1 MFLASTSFAVELE
14 ENQLSTEYYLSYD
27 LDNQR
32 ILHSNNIEEYIYPA
46 SITKLMTA
54 LLLYENSNL
63 NDIVKISYPE
73 NYSFEGKVAYL
84 EKDSQV
90 SVEQLLEFLLVYS
103 ANDAAYATAEYIS
116 GNTDNF
122 IELMN
127 RRASQINMNNT
138 SFKNPDGL
146 DETDHFTTLNDLLS
160 LSIYILE
167 NTKLIDIT
175 SKSKFYYDQGNEVK
189 EYKNTNLIIDNGF
202 IGIKTGWTSNA
213 GLTFIGYNQ
222 ENNRNIITIVN
233 KSFVD
238 KNKQTHFEDTKT
250 LYEESIYNFVKKTIL
265 YESSPVYRLIGPSET
280 KIFNAEKI
288 YYKFGYKNIDT
299 KMNLKNISLNKIS
312 FTNYFDNEI
321 IDFKIYDC
329 KILIRY
335 NFLKSNIISKLIISN

>member
-1 MFLASTSFAVELE
+1 
-14 ENQLSTEYYLSYD
+14 
-27 LDNQR
+27 
-32 ILHSNNIEEYIYPA
+32 
-46 SITKLMTA
+46 MTA

-63 NDIVKISYPE
+63 SDIVKISYPE
-73 NYSFEGKVAYL
+73 NYIFEGKVAYL
-84 EKDSQV
+84 EEDSQA

-103 ANDAAYATAEYIS
+103 ANDAAYITAEYIS
-116 GNTDNF
+116 GNTDDF
-122 IELMN
+122 VELMN
-127 RRASQINMNNT
+127 RRAIQLNMNNT

-146 DETDHFTTLNDLLS
+146 DETGHFTTLNDLLS

-175 SKSKFYYDQGNEVK
+175 NKSKFYYDQGDEVK
-189 EYKNTNLIIDNGF
+189 EYKNTNLIINDGF
-202 IGIKTGWTSNA
+202 IGLKTGWTSNA

-238 KNKQTHFEDTKT
+238 KNKQTHFDDTKT
-250 LYEESIYNFVKKTIL
+250 LYEESIYNFVKKLIL
-265 YESSPVYRLIGPSET
+265 YETSPVYKIIGPTES
-280 KIFNAEKI
+280 KIFIAEKS

-299 KMNLKNISLNKIS
+299 KMNLKNMILNKIS

-321 IDFKIYDC
+321 IDFKIYDS
-329 KILIRY
+329 KMLLRY